1 MSIETLKDL
10 WKDLGLPE
18 DTTNATLETLLAGES
33 SQIRDARMNLS
44 ALSRSKELTAKEQ
57 ALLAVAVANNNN
69 NHLLERAFSQRA
81 KTEGATDAELA
92 SVLACTSVMR
102 SNNILYRFRHFI
114 GKESYE
120 SMPAGLRMNVMMNP
134 AVGKEFF
141 ELVSTA
147 ISAVNGCEAC
157 VKSHEASLL
166 HLGCTEKRI
175 FEAIRVACII
185 TSLGTI
191 VY

>member
-1 MSIETLKDL
+1 MSIETLNDL
-10 WKDLGLPE
+10 FNDLGLPTT
-18 DTTNATLETLLAGES
+18 TTNQTIETMLAGES
-33 SQIRDARMNLS
+33 SQIRDTRANLS
-44 ALSRSKELTAKEQ
+44 GLNRSKELTAKEI
-57 ALLAVAVANNNN
+57 ALLAVAISNNNN
-69 NHLLERAFSQRA
+69 NHLLQASFTQRA
-81 KTEGATDAELA
+81 KNEGATDAEIA

-102 SNNILYRFRHFI
+102 SNNILYRFRHFV
-114 GKESYE
+114 GKEVYE
-120 SMPAGLRMNVMMNP
+120 TMPAGLRMNVMMNP

-166 HLGCTEKRI
+166 HLGTSEKRI

-185 TSLGTI
+185 TSLGTV